1 MKRTDNQSKFDALR
15 REFSTFTFERQTV
28 KCEKGALS
36 LAFDF
41 NLDDR
46 YHFRPTLDIPARPFF
61 DWDNIPEAQ
70 LQTLAFQI
78 GMTELVSYWKIA
90 CPKRVVVK
98 PFALTESQKA
108 FWKKL
113 YYNGLGELLY
123 LNSITVSEAD
133 MMEIVTLPI
142 DSMPS
147 HIQPGKCFAFDGVN
161 DMGSCIHFEEKES
174 MGSVKFEE
182 RTLVPVG
189 GGKDSVVTLECL
201 RNEMP
206 VIPLIVNPRG
216 ATLNC
221 VKTAGYNENEFIVI
235 NRTLDPTML
244 QLNAEGY
251 LNGHT
256 PFSALLA
263 FISILVAFGSRSKYI
278 ALSNENSANESTVPG
293 TNINHQYSKSI
304 EFESDFRNYV
314 AENIND
320 EVQYFSFLRPLS
332 ELQIAKLFSQCEAY
346 HSVFRSCNAGSKT
359 DSWCGKC
366 PKCLFTWIIL
376 SPFLSREKL
385 TAIFGKDLMADESL
399 RPILEEL
406 NGTAAVK
413 PFECVG
419 TVEEVRACLK
429 DAGISTGSMTAAAKV
444 PEPVEVPIDL
454 DCFVPRNDAKRLS
467 EAKAPEPVEGPT
479 VEEILSRFN
488 TNHFL
493 PPQFEQ
499 ILKAALKEGMGAPV
513 SLPIDSLQPT
523 TQTGNDMGRG
533 FDLILNRLRGKRI
546 LILGFG
552 REGKSTLRFLNKY
565 LPEAVVAVADKNEM
579 EAVQYFGTGY
589 LEAMYDYDIVI
600 KTPGI
605 SLKDFDTKGV
615 EITSQTDLFLSQFHD
630 QTIGITGTKG
640 KSTTTSLIYHMLKS
654 SGRDVIL
661 TGNIGIPCF
670 DVMEDIKPDSIV
682 VYELSAHQLEY
693 VHNSPRVGVL
703 LNIFE
708 EHLDHFGT
716 MQRYAGAKLNIM
728 RYMGE
733 DDTAVIH
740 ETLMED
746 AWRLFVNNIVFSLFD
761 IDDLVDRTALPLLG
775 EHNLLN
781 VKAALLACYA
791 YGVDVHELV
800 PYLYTFKPLEH
811 RLEPVGTFGGVTF
824 VNDSISTIPQAAISA
839 CQALGRVDFLLLGGF
854 DRGID
859 YQPLVDYLKEHPVPQ
874 LLFTGKAGERMMT
887 LMDGVSTGSTA
898 CNTEVP
904 ELVEG
909 PTLYYYASMEEAFTY
924 LATHA
929 KPGDVCLLSPAASS
943 YDQYKN
949 FEERGRKFKALAESF
964 KRS

>member
-15 REFSTFTFERQTV
+15 KEFATFTFEKQTV
-28 KCEKGALS
+28 RRENGALF

-46 YHFRPTLDIPARPFF
+46 YHFRPTLEIPSRPFF
-61 DWDNIPEAQ
+61 DWEHIPEEQ
-70 LQTLAFQI
+70 LEALAFQI

-113 YYNGLGELLY
+113 YYNGLGEFLY

-133 MMEIVTLPI
+133 LMELDSVLQLPM
-142 DSMPS
+142 SF
-147 HIQPGKCFAFDGVN
+147 QGGVVRL
-161 DMGSCIHFEEKES
+161 EKES

-182 RTLVPVG
+182 RTLVPIG

-221 VKTAGYNENEFIVI
+221 VKTAGYKEDEFIII

-244 QLNAEGY
+244 KLNAEGY

-263 FISILVAFGSRSKYI
+263 FISVLVAFGSRSKYI

-304 EFESDFRNYV
+304 EFESDFRHYV
-314 AENIND
+314 AENLND

-332 ELQIAKLFSQCEAY
+332 ELQIASLFAQCEAY
-346 HSVFRSCNAGSKT
+346 HPVFRSCNAGSKT

-429 DAGISTGSMTAAAKV
+429 DAGISTGSMTAASKV
-444 PEPVEVPIDL
+444 PEPVEGPMQKVK
-454 DCFVPRNDAKRLS
+454 V
-467 EAKAPEPVEGPT
+467 PEPVEGPT
-479 VEEILSRFN
+479 VNEILSRFN
-488 TNHFL
+488 THHFL

-499 ILKAALKEGMGAPV
+499 ILKLALKKG
-513 SLPIDSLQPT
+513 LPIDSLHPT
-523 TQTGNDMGRG
+523 TSAGKCLAFDVVNDMGGG

-552 REGKSTLRFLNKY
+552 REGWSTLRFLNKY
-565 LPEAVVAVADKNEM
+565 LLDAVVNVADKNAM
-579 EAVQYFGTGY
+579 EGVTHSGEHY

-605 SLKDFDTKGV
+605 SLKGFDTKGV
-615 EITSQTDLFLSQFHD
+615 EITSQTDLFLSQFHA
-630 QTIGITGTKG
+630 QTIGISGTKG
-640 KSTTTSLIYHMLKS
+640 KSTTTSLIYHLLKS
-654 SGRDVIL
+654 SGRDAIL

-693 VHNSPRVGVL
+693 VHNSPHVGVL
-703 LNIFE
+703 LNVFE

-716 MQRYAGAKLNIM
+716 MERYKAAKLNLLRFM
-728 RYMGE
+728 NE
-733 DDTAVIH
+733 DDTAIIH
-740 ETLMED
+740 ESLLND
-746 AWRLFVNNIVFSLFD
+746 ALELFVNNKVFSLFD
-761 IDDLVDRTALPLLG
+761 FDEEIDPTALPLKG
-775 EHNLLN
+775 EHNYLN
-781 VKAALLACYA
+781 VKAALLACDA
-791 YGVDVHELV
+791 YSVDYRELI
-800 PYLYTFKPLEH
+800 PYLYNFKPLEH
-811 RLEPVGTFGGVTF
+811 RLEPVGTFDGVTF

-859 YQPLVDYLKEHPVPQ
+859 YQPLADYLKAHPVPH
-874 LLFTGKAGERMMT
+874 LLFTGKAGERMMSM
-887 LMDGVSTGSTA
+887 LDGASTSSMTSASAKVPEPVEGPTQ
-898 CNTEVP
+898 TVKVP

-909 PTLYYYASMEEAFTY
+909 PTLFYYSSMEEAFSY
-924 LATHA
+924 VASHA
-929 KPGDVCLLSPAASS
+929 QKGDICLLSPAASS

-949 FEERGRKFKALAESF
+949 FEERGRKFKALAEHF
-964 KRS
+964 KMRKA